1 MTVWRKTL
9 LIIAITCLGLVI
21 VLYAA
26 SRSFL
31 LGGFVKL
38 EQTSARENVQRVL
51 NALDQDF
58 SAVDRFTYDRAAT
71 DETYNSIG
79 SPTNEF
85 VQSLFG
91 TDTTGTPATRRFN
104 FVILMDASG
113 HIVASR
119 SRNIAKNTVIDLP
132 ESLQAHLSLEDPLF
146 KYATTSNKVSG
157 VLLLPEGALLVA
169 SRGVVRTNG
178 EGPVRGSLLT
188 GRYLESGGDLRALEK
203 TTNFSLSVRR
213 LDGEQLPV
221 DFEEARS
228 HLSVAGATYV
238 RPMNEKLLDGYTM
251 LNDIY
256 GKPALILR
264 AEMPRAIYQQGRLS
278 QLYFVGALLIAGIVF
293 GGVILLLLEKSV
305 ISRISSLNNNVR
317 SIANSGD
324 ASARVNSEG
333 RDEIA
338 NLGEAINRMLGSLQI
353 SQKQKQHVEKRYQ
366 TFMNNIPA
374 IALIKDSQGHI
385 LYMNEPMCRMYKIRL
400 EDVQGKDVADWIP
413 EEVAKK
419 ISLHDQEV
427 LSTRRVLQAEDV
439 IPTPDGILHHWLT
452 FRFPLD
458 GPDGELLVG
467 TVGIDITERKQAE
480 VALQAAKEMA
490 ETAKEM
496 AETANQAKSEFL
508 ANMSHE
514 IRTPLNGVVGM
525 TDLALGTDLTSE
537 QREYLETVKL
547 SADALLTVINDILD
561 FSKIEAGKIDLEVID
576 FNVRDHLEATLKT
589 LAFRGDEK
597 GLELLCE
604 VAPEVP
610 EMARGDSNRLRQIV
624 VNLVGNAI
632 KFTTEG
638 EVALKV
644 RVDSEQNSDRILH
657 FTVSDTG
664 VGIPSEKLELIF
676 EPFSQADSST
686 TRKYGGTGLG
696 LSISARLVEMMGGK
710 MWVESEV
717 GKGSEFHFT
726 ARLGTSEKAIE
737 VGTIAPAEILRGVRV
752 LVADD
757 NRTNRRIL
765 EGMLKRWEMNSTS
778 VVEGEDALTELSS
791 ALKAGVPYG
800 LVLTDMHMPKMDGFG
815 LIERIRGRPELSAAI
830 IMMLTSVGHR
840 GDAMRCQE
848 LGVAAY
854 LLKPIR
860 QSELR
865 EAIARVL
872 GAKGQKGALPLITR
886 YSLGDAVDP
895 LTVLRVLVAED
906 NAVNQRLAA
915 RMLEKRGH
923 RVTVT
928 ADGREAVEALANQT
942 FDLVLMD
949 VQMPGMDGFEATA
962 VIREREEHDG
972 THTPIIAL
980 TANAMKGDRER
991 CLAAGM
997 DGYLSKPIVKQELDE
1012 LLDTYLL
1019 RRTGIAQ
1026 VHETTEQ
1033 IK

>member
-1 MTVWRKTL
+1 MTVRRKTL
-9 LIIAITCLGLVI
+9 LIIAITCLGLVV

-31 LGGFVKL
+31 LGGFIKL
-38 EQTSARENVQRVL
+38 EQTSAQENVQRVL
-51 NALDQDF
+51 NALDQDV
-58 SAVDRFTYDRAAT
+58 AAMDRFTYDRASIE
-71 DETYNSIG
+71 ETYEGMSAQTPELLHWLVG
-79 SPTNEF
+79 R
-85 VQSLFG
+85 
-91 TDTTGTPATRRFN
+91 DATGTTQTQRFN
-104 FVILMDASG
+104 FILLIDTSG
-113 HIVASR
+113 HIIISR
-119 SRNIAKNTVIDLP
+119 GYDLATKQVIAVP
-132 ESLQAHLSLEDPLF
+132 ESLKAHISTSDPLIQS
-146 KYATTSNKVSG
+146 AVSNGKITG
-157 VLLLPEGALLVA
+157 VLLLPEGPLLVVCRPIIRPNTEGQA
-169 SRGVVRTNG
+169 RGFML
-178 EGPVRGSLLT
+178 SA
-188 GRYLESGGDLRALEK
+188 RYLESAGDLKGLEK
-203 TTNFSLSVRR
+203 TTNFTLSAQRV
-213 LDGEQLPV
+213 DGEKLPD
-221 DFEEARS
+221 DFSDAHA
-228 HLSVAGATYV
+228 HLFKHSDIYV
-238 RPMNEKLLDGYTM
+238 RPMNENLLGGYAL

-264 AEMPRAIYQQGRLS
+264 AEMPRVIYQQGRLS

-293 GGVILLLLEKSV
+293 GVVVLLLLEKSV
-305 ISRISSLNNNVR
+305 ISRLSSLNNSVR

-324 ASARVNSEG
+324 ASARVHSEG

-338 NLGEAINRMLGSLQI
+338 NLGEAINRMLGSLQT
-353 SQKQKQHVEKRYQ
+353 SQKQKQHAEKRYQ
-366 TFMNNIPA
+366 AFMNNIPA
-374 IALIKDSQGHI
+374 IALIKDREGHI
-385 LYMNEPMCRMYKIRL
+385 LYINEPMSRTYNIRL
-400 EDVQGKDVADWIP
+400 EDLQGKVVADWIP
-413 EEVAKK
+413 EAIAKK
-419 ISLHDQEV
+419 ICLLDQEV
-427 LSTRRVLQAEDV
+427 ISTRRVLQSEDV
-439 IPTPDGILHHWLT
+439 IPTPDGVLRHWLT
-452 FRFPLD
+452 FRFPLE

-480 VALQAAKEMA
+480 AALQAAKEMA
-490 ETAKEM
+490 ETA
-496 AETANQAKSEFL
+496 NRAKSEFL

-525 TDLALGTDLTSE
+525 TDLALGTDLDSE
-537 QREYLETVKL
+537 QREYLDTVKL

-597 GLELLCE
+597 GLELMCE

-610 EMARGDSNRLRQIV
+610 EMVRGDSNRLRQIV

-632 KFTTEG
+632 KFTDEG
-638 EVALKV
+638 EVALRV
-644 RVDSEQNSDRILH
+644 RVDAEEGSERIMH

-664 VGIPSEKLELIF
+664 AGIPPEKLKLIF
-676 EPFSQADSST
+676 EPFSQADTST

-696 LSISARLVEMMGGK
+696 LSISVRLVEMMGGK
-710 MWVESEV
+710 IWVESEV
-717 GKGSEFHFT
+717 GRGSEFHFT

-737 VGTIAPAEILRGVRV
+737 VGSIAPPEILRGVKV

-765 EGMLKRWEMNSTS
+765 EGMLKRWEMNSTL
-778 VVEGEDALTELSS
+778 VAAGEDALTALSS
-791 ALKAGVPYG
+791 ALEAGEPFG

-815 LIERIRGRPELSAAI
+815 LIERIRERPELSASI
-830 IMMLTSVGHR
+830 IMMLTSAGHR
-840 GDAMRCQE
+840 GDALRCQE

-872 GAKGQKGALPLITR
+872 GAREQKGAIPLITR
-886 YSLGDAVDP
+886 YSLGDAADP
-895 LTVLRVLVAED
+895 MAVLRVLVAED

-915 RMLEKRGH
+915 RLLEKRGH

-928 ADGREAVEALANQT
+928 ANGREAVEALANHN

-949 VQMPGMDGFEATA
+949 IQMPEMDGFEATA
-962 VIREREEHDG
+962 VIREKEMHDG
-972 THTPIIAL
+972 THIPIIAL

-997 DGYLSKPIVKQELDE
+997 DGYLSKPIVSRDLDE
-1012 LLDTYLL
+1012 LLGTYLT
-1019 RRTGIAQ
+1019 RRAGTVQ
-1026 VHETTEQ
+1026 VHETSEQ
-1033 IK
+1033 SK